1 MSSSTLRA
9 FEQHA
14 LTLLAQVVQDA
25 GHVGLHRLH
34 VFAEGQRLVEGLLE
48 VDRIGVQILGQH
60 EVVVVQRSAQQFF
73 QLLRVV
79 QVGDADAAARH
90 LVFVGRADATAG
102 GADCLATG
110 SARAPGPGRCGT
122 A

>member
-1 MSSSTLRA
+1 VVDVQQRTLRT

-34 VFAEGQRLVEGLLE
+34 VQPAVEGLLE

-60 EVVVVQRSAQQFF
+60 EVVVIQRGAQQFF
-73 QLLRVV
+73 QLLR
-79 QVGDADAAARH
+79 DAGRRCDAA
-90 LVFVGRADATAG
+90 RAT
-102 GADCLATG
+102 L
-110 SARAPGPGRCGT
+110 SS
-122 A
+122 